1 MVQKAEC
8 VTYQIKIKGEL
19 DQVWVEYFE
28 DLAITHDGA
37 GNTVLTG
44 PIVDHTALHSI
55 LLKIRD
61 LNLKLVSVNEIEM
74 KSEDASAAADVSVA
88 EDAPIGSL

>member
-1 MVQKAEC
+1 MAEL
-8 VTYQIKIKGEL
+8 TDQLIYQIRIRGEL
-19 DQVWVEYFE
+19 DPIWMEWF
-28 DLAITHDGA
+28 DGLTLTHDCE

-61 LNLKLVSVNEIEM
+61 LNLKLISVNQIEINPDELI
-74 KSEDASAAADVSVA
+74 EVST
-88 EDAPIGSL
+88 

>member
-1 MVQKAEC
+1 MAEQ
-8 VTYQIKIKGEL
+8 TEQLSYEIKVKGEL
-19 DQVWVEYFE
+19 DPVWEEWFE
-28 DLAITHDGA
+28 GLALAHDCE

-61 LNLKLVSVNEIEM
+61 LNLKLISVNEIKCNSIET
-74 KSEDASAAADVSVA
+74 SDDYS
-88 EDAPIGSL
+88 

>member
-1 MVQKAEC
+1 MAEQ
-8 VTYQIKIKGEL
+8 TEQLSYEIKVRGEL
-19 DQVWVEYFE
+19 DPVWEEWFE
-28 DLAITHDGA
+28 GLALAHDCE

-61 LNLKLVSVNEIEM
+61 LNLKLISVNEIEYN
-74 KSEDASAAADVSVA
+74 SDETAN
-88 EDAPIGSL
+88 GYL

>member
-1 MVQKAEC
+1 MAGQTERLR
-8 VTYQIKIKGEL
+8 YEIKVKGEL
-19 DQVWVEYFE
+19 DPVWEEWFE
-28 DLAITHDGA
+28 GLALAHDSE

-61 LNLKLVSVNEIEM
+61 LNLKLISVNQIKCNGIER
-74 KSEDASAAADVSVA
+74 SNDYS
-88 EDAPIGSL
+88 

>member
-1 MVQKAEC
+1 MAREAEQ
-8 VTYQIKIKGEL
+8 VRYQIKIQGEL
-19 DQVWVEYFE
+19 DAAWTEYFE
-28 DLAITHDGA
+28 GLAITYDSC

-61 LNLKLVSVNEIEM
+61 LNLKLVSVNQIDTGP
-74 KSEDASAAADVSVA
+74 EDVTFSTS
-88 EDAPIGSL
+88 

>member
-1 MVQKAEC
+1 MAKRAEQLS
-8 VTYQIKIKGEL
+8 YEIKVKGEL
-19 DQVWVEYFE
+19 DPVWEEWFAG
-28 DLAITHDGA
+28 LALTHDCK

-61 LNLKLVSVNEIEM
+61 LNLKLISVNQIKCNGIER
-74 KSEDASAAADVSVA
+74 SDDYS
-88 EDAPIGSL
+88 

>member
-1 MVQKAEC
+1 MTEQKEQLS
-8 VTYQIKIKGEL
+8 YQIKVKGEL
-19 DQVWVEYFE
+19 DPIWVEWFE
-28 DLAITHDGA
+28 GLTLTHDRD

-61 LNLKLVSVNEIEM
+61 LNLKLISVNEIEC
-74 KSEDASAAADVSVA
+74 KGND
-88 EDAPIGSL
+88 IT

>member
-1 MVQKAEC
+1 MAEQ
-8 VTYQIKIKGEL
+8 TEQLSYEIKVRGEL
-19 DQVWVEYFE
+19 DPVWEEWFE
-28 DLAITHDGA
+28 GLALAHDCE

-61 LNLKLVSVNEIEM
+61 LNLKLISVNEIECN
-74 KSEDASAAADVSVA
+74 SDETAN
-88 EDAPIGSL
+88 GYL

>member
-1 MVQKAEC
+1 MVEQTKQLGYE
-8 VTYQIKIKGEL
+8 IKVKGEL
-19 DQVWVEYFE
+19 DLVWEEWFE
-28 DLAITHDGA
+28 GLALAHDCE

-61 LNLKLVSVNEIEM
+61 LNLKLISVNEIECN
-74 KSEDASAAADVSVA
+74 SDETAN
-88 EDAPIGSL
+88 GYL

>member
-1 MVQKAEC
+1 MPISLTVADVMAGRTEQLI
-8 VTYQIKIKGEL
+8 YQIKIKGEL
-19 DQVWVEYFE
+19 DPVWMEWFE
-28 DLAITHDGA
+28 GMTLIHDCE

-61 LNLKLVSVNEIEM
+61 LNLKLISVNQIEL
-74 KSEDASAAADVSVA
+74 SSDDLLESST
-88 EDAPIGSL
+88 